1 MFYSIRYKYQYSE
14 SVLNFFYVYD
24 KVKQTNKQTNK
35 VLRGKKIFL
44 TFREQQ
50 VFRLSSIWIKRTLR
64 QKKGYI

>member
-35 VLRGKKIFL
+35 
-44 TFREQQ
+44 Q
-50 VFRLSSIWIKRTLR
+50 SPKR
-64 QKKGYI
+64 